1 MTMNPMA
8 EDTECK
14 QALSLQGRRLLSC
27 FLALVLACALVPAQ
41 GLAPVAFAAE
51 AYSPENAISNWQRYG
66 GCEWGYTVSTDSQ
79 DSTGVY
85 QIGSL
90 VIRPAE
96 GGSGQLPDETVGENL
111 DKAPSPFPWRDPSLR
126 SLFTSVTISP
136 GVKAGES
143 CKGMFANLDRVTRI
157 NLSGMDFSKTTD
169 MSDMFRFVEYQD
181 VDEDNHVTTVQSA
194 LEMVVFSDPADSVN
208 TAAVTTM
215 RNMFNGCKKL
225 SEIRGMAFDT
235 SNVTFMGA
243 MFKDCASLASIDLSS
258 FKTPKLTGMGEMFM
272 GCASLA
278 SIDLSSLS
286 ISDVK
291 NLASLFEG
299 CTRLG
304 DVRFGAFDT
313 SKAQNMHRMFAGC
326 ETLYEL
332 DLSYS
337 LVNKGKYFDTSSAFT
352 MHEMF
357 AGCIQLETLSL
368 SGWKAEGVSDF
379 HGMFSGCT
387 ALENLDLSGFVTSGA
402 ANMSGMFNGCNNL
415 VNLRLDSFDTRGVGN
430 FSNMFYGC
438 GKLQS
443 VFATDAFVAGSGA
456 DTTSM
461 FEHCDAL
468 VGGYGSDYKTLQGN
482 WQAAARIDSM
492 ATPGL
497 LTAGDQPSFYDP
509 VNFSDPPQ
517 AGPAIEVLPLGTE
530 YYIGESV
537 EPVVI
542 LRRGHCLLE
551 QYIEYVDENGKKK
564 DNRDTCDYEVSY
576 RNNEGP
582 GVGTAVITGRNQ
594 YSGSIEEEFPIVE
607 LTADDVTVAFSQPSY
622 AFTGNAVEPK
632 PQVSL
637 GSKVLTEGE
646 DYEIIGYRDNTEPGT
661 ATIILQVTTPI
672 TGTITVER
680 TFQIARKTLAGA
692 QVYVDYASGSYT
704 GSPLQPGVTVLLDGN
719 PLTPGVD
726 YTVGYANNVNPGAAT
741 ITVTGKGVY
750 EGTVQAGFT
759 ITGPLA
765 KAAFRLTSSAFTYD
779 GKAKLPG
786 VAVTLGGKTLRQG
799 TDYVLSYQGNVNA
812 GTAYAVVAGKGIYT
826 GTVRV
831 GFKINPASVTLK
843 AIKFAPLVSKAY
855 NKGKAISQVPTATY
869 GTLTLKNKTDFTV
882 SYKNNKKLGTA
893 KVTVKGKG
901 NYTGTKT
908 LSFKI
913 VRYKQTMTAKAVAKT
928 VKFSSVKKK
937 AASVKKPITVKKAK
951 GKVAYS
957 NVSTSASL
965 KKFKVNAK
973 NGTITVPKGT
983 KKGTYKVKV
992 KVEAKGT
999 SKYAYGTKTV
1009 TVKVKVK

>member
-27 FLALVLACALVPAQ
+27 FLAFVLACALVPVQA
-41 GLAPVAFAAE
+41 LAPVAFAAE
-51 AYSPENAISNWQRYG
+51 AYSPENAISNWQSYG

-79 DSTGVY
+79 DSTGYY

-96 GGSGQLPDETVGENL
+96 GGSGELPDAG
-111 DKAPSPFPWRDPSLR
+111 ASPFPWRDPSLR
-126 SLFTSVTISP
+126 TLFTSVTVSP
-136 GVKAGES
+136 GVKTGVS
-143 CKGMFANLDRVTRI
+143 CNGMFANLDRVTRI
-157 NLSGMDFSKTTD
+157 NLSGLDFSKARN
-169 MSDMFRFVEYQD
+169 MADMFRFDEYET
-181 VDEDNHVTTVQSA
+181 VDEGTGRVTTVESA
-194 LEMVVFSDPADSVN
+194 LETVIFSTADDASGLETSSV
-208 TAAVTTM
+208 TDM
-215 RNMFNGCKKL
+215 KNMFSGCKKL
-225 SEIRGMAFDT
+225 ASIYGMAFDT
-235 SNVTFMGA
+235 SNVTSMRA
-243 MFKDCASLASIDLSS
+243 MFKDCKSLAAVDLSG
-258 FKTPKLTGMGEMFM
+258 FKTPRLTGMGEMFK
-272 GCASLA
+272 GCESLLNL
-278 SIDLSSLS
+278 DLS
-286 ISDVK
+286 
-291 NLASLFEG
+291 
-299 CTRLG
+299 
-304 DVRFGAFDT
+304 AFDT
-313 SKAQNMHRMFAGC
+313 SKVGNMTSLFEDCLSLRDVVFGSFDTTNVTNMLYMFKNC
-326 ETLYEL
+326 RSIMDL
-332 DLSYS
+332 DLQYRRNGS
-337 LVNKGKYFDTSSAFT
+337 NFFDTSSVT
-352 MHEMF
+352 MMNEMF
-357 AGCIQLETLSL
+357 AGCDSLEILNL
-368 SGWKAEGVSDF
+368 SGWKVQGVSDF
-379 HGMFSGCT
+379 RGMFSGCT
-387 ALENLDLSGFVTSGA
+387 ALVSIDLSGFVTSNA
-402 ANMSGMFNGCNNL
+402 MNMSSMFDGCNHIER
-415 VNLRLDSFDTRGVGN
+415 LRLDSFDTTRVTD
-430 FSNMFYGC
+430 FSRMFYGC
-438 GKLQS
+438 GRLQS
-443 VFATDAFVAGSGA
+443 IFVDAGFMVGSGA
-456 DTTSM
+456 ETANM
-461 FEHCDAL
+461 LEFCNGL
-468 VGGYGSDYKTLQGN
+468 VGGYGSVYDTLQGN
-482 WQAAARIDSM
+482 WRAAARIDSM

-497 LTAGDQPSFYDP
+497 LTAGDQPSFYDSASLSESP
-509 VNFSDPPQ
+509 A
-517 AGPAIEVLPLGTE
+517 AGPSVEAVPLGTE
-530 YYIGESV
+530 YYIGE
-537 EPVVI
+537 PVKPVI
-542 LRRGHCLLE
+542 VLNRGHYAL
-551 QYIEYVDENGKKK
+551 QPSVDYTVAYKNNNGA
-564 DNRDTCDYEVSY
+564 
-576 RNNEGP
+576 GI
-582 GVGTAVITGRNQ
+582 GQAVIAGRGRYTGTLTL
-594 YSGSIEEEFPIVE
+594 EFPIVE
-607 LTADDVTVAFSQPSY
+607 LTADDVAVVFDQPSY
-622 AFTGNAVEPK
+622 AFTGEAVEPK
-632 PQVSL
+632 PQVSI
-637 GSKVLTEGE
+637 GSLVLTEGK

-726 YTVGYANNVNPGAAT
+726 YTVGYANNVNPGVAT

-799 TDYVLSYQGNVNA
+799 TDYTLSYQGNVNA

>member
-14 QALSLQGRRLLSC
+14 QASPFPGRRLLSC

-41 GLAPVAFAAE
+41 ALAPLTAYG
-51 AYSPENAISNWQRYG
+51 AYSPESAIKNWQRYG
-66 GCEWGYTVSTDSQ
+66 GCEWGYTVIGDSM
-79 DSTGVY
+79 DGENYY

-96 GGSGQLPDETVGENL
+96 DGDGQLPDEDVGDDLEE
-111 DKAPSPFPWRDPSLR
+111 SPFPWRSSLLR
-126 SLFTSVTISP
+126 THLTSVTVSK
-136 GVKAGES
+136 GVKAGKS
-143 CKGMFANLDRVTRI
+143 CKGMFANLDRVTHI

-169 MSDMFRFVEYQD
+169 MSNMFRFIEYRD
-181 VDEDNHVTTVQSA
+181 SDNVTVQSA
-194 LEMVVFSDPADSVN
+194 LERVVFSGSADGVFVN

-215 RNMFNGCKKL
+215 VDMFNGCKKL
-225 SEIRGMAFDT
+225 SSIRGMAFDT
-235 SNVTFMGA
+235 SNVERIGA

-258 FKTPKLTGMGEMFM
+258 FKTPKLTGMSEMFM

-286 ISDVK
+286 TSNVK

-299 CTRLG
+299 CVRLK
-304 DVRFGAFDT
+304 DVQFGAFDT

-326 ETLYEL
+326 EALYEL
-332 DLSYS
+332 DLGYS
-337 LVNKGKYFDTSSAFT
+337 FVNRGNYFDTSQVIT

-357 AGCIQLETLSL
+357 AGCTQLETLSL
-368 SGWKAEGVSDF
+368 SGWKAGGVSELK
-379 HGMFSGCT
+379 GMFSGCA
-387 ALENLDLSGFVTSGA
+387 ALKNLDLSGFITSGA
-402 ANMSGMFNGCNNL
+402 TNMSGMFNGCNKL
-415 VNLRLDSFDTRGVGN
+415 VNLRLDSFDTGRVTKFG
-430 FSNMFYGC
+430 SMFYGC
-438 GKLQS
+438 GRLQA
-443 VFATDAFVAGSGA
+443 VFVTSAFAVESGS

-461 FEHCDAL
+461 FENCNAL
-468 VGGYGSDYKTLQGN
+468 VGGYGSDYKSLAGN

-492 ATPGL
+492 ETPGL

-509 VNFSDPPQ
+509 VDFSDPPQ
-517 AGPAIEVLPLGTE
+517 TGPAIEILPLGTE
-530 YYIGESV
+530 YYTGESV
-537 EPVVI
+537 EPTVI

-551 QYIEYVDENGKKK
+551 QYDEEEKN
-564 DNRDTCDYEVSY
+564 DISSDYEVSY
-576 RNNEGP
+576 RDNEGP
-582 GVGTAVITGRNQ
+582 GIGTAVITGRNQ

-607 LTADDVTVAFSQPSY
+607 LTADDVTVTFDQPSY
-622 AFTGNAVEPK
+622 AFTGSPVEPK

-646 DYEIIGYRDNTEPGT
+646 DYEIIGYRDNTDPGI

-672 TGTITVER
+672 TGAITVER
-680 TFQIARKTLAGA
+680 AFTIARKTLAGA
-692 QVYVDYASGSYT
+692 EVYVDYASGAYT
-704 GSPLQPGVTVLLDGN
+704 GSPLQPGVTVLLNGEL
-719 PLTPGVD
+719 LTPGAD
-726 YTVGYANNVNPGAAT
+726 YAVSYANNVNPGAAT

-786 VAVTLGGKTLRQG
+786 VAVTMAGKTLRQG
-799 TDYVLSYQGNVNA
+799 TDYTLSYQGNVNA
-812 GTAYAVVAGKGIYT
+812 GTAYAVVVGRGLYS

-843 AIKFAPLVSKAY
+843 AVKFAPLVSKAY

-999 SKYAYGTKTV
+999 SKYAYGSKTV

>member
-41 GLAPVAFAAE
+41 GLAPLTAYG
-51 AYSPENAISNWQRYG
+51 AYSVEDSISNWQSYG
-66 GCEWGYTVSTDSQ
+66 GCEWGYTVNGDAQ
-79 DSTGVY
+79 DPEGFY

-90 VIRPAE
+90 VIRPAKD
-96 GGSGQLPDETVGENL
+96 GDGQLPDADVKEDL
-111 DKAPSPFPWRDPSLR
+111 DKASSPASPFPWRDSSLR
-126 SLFTSVTISP
+126 THFTSVTVSE
-136 GVKAGES
+136 GVKAGRN

-157 NLSGMDFSKTTD
+157 NLSGMDFSRTTD
-169 MSDMFRFVEYQD
+169 MSDMFRFVEYQE
-181 VDEDNHVTTVQSA
+181 VDETTNHITTVQSA
-194 LEMVVFSDPADSVN
+194 LETIIFPAPDGESGLVN
-208 TAAVTTM
+208 TSSVTFM

-225 SEIRGMAFDT
+225 ADIRGMALDT
-235 SNVTFMGA
+235 SSVTRMGN
-243 MFKDCASLASIDLSS
+243 MFKGCESLLYLDLGS
-258 FKTPKLTGMGEMFM
+258 
-272 GCASLA
+272 
-278 SIDLSSLS
+278 
-286 ISDVK
+286 
-291 NLASLFEG
+291 
-299 CTRLG
+299 
-304 DVRFGAFDT
+304 FDT
-313 SKAQNMHRMFAGC
+313 SKVGNMSSMFEDC
-326 ETLYEL
+326 T
-332 DLSYS
+332 S
-337 LVNKGKYFDTSSAFT
+337 LRDVAFGPFDTSSVTSMLYMFKNCRSLMELDLGYRANGPNFFNTNKVT
-352 MHEMF
+352 MMNGMF
-357 AGCIQLETLSL
+357 SGCTILETLNL
-368 SGWKAEGVSDF
+368 SGWAVTNVADFSD
-379 HGMFSGCT
+379 MFSGCT
-387 ALENLDLSGFVTSGA
+387 ALADLSLNGFVTSRA

-443 VFATDAFVAGSGA
+443 VFVADAFVAGSGA

-799 TDYVLSYQGNVNA
+799 TDYTLSYQGNVNA

>member
-41 GLAPVAFAAE
+41 ALAPLTAFGAE
-51 AYSPENAISNWQRYG
+51 AEGGDDGGGIDSSGIPYVYG
-66 GCEWGYTVSTDSQ
+66 GCIWIYDNVGNLT
-79 DSTGVY
+79 
-85 QIGSL
+85 
-90 VIRPAE
+90 IRPADE
-96 GGSGQLPDETVGENL
+96 ATDTPGYEKGQLPSNLEEN
-111 DKAPSPFPWRDPSLR
+111 PFPWHDDADKRQ
-126 SLFTSVTISP
+126 FVTVKVEE
-136 GVKAGES
+136 GVVAGTS
-143 CKGMFANLDRVTRI
+143 CKGMFANMGRVTRI
-157 NLSGMDFSKTTD
+157 DLRGLDTSRVTDMSGMFRFEEFEHEGSLVSSVLETIIFQDLDTKNVTTMAGMFRGCKSLKDIRNFTLNTSNLVHMNSMFEDCESIAEIDLGNCDFSKVQD
-169 MSDMFRFVEYQD
+169 MRYTFKNCKNLRLVHPFNEATVEKIFNARQVTMMDEMFY
-181 VDEDNHVTTVQSA
+181 
-194 LEMVVFSDPADSVN
+194 
-208 TAAVTTM
+208 
-215 RNMFNGCKKL
+215 GCKELLCLNL
-225 SEIRGMAFDT
+225 SITTKNVTSLKGMFQGCTYLEWIRLDGFDT
-235 SNVTFMGA
+235 SDVAGF
-243 MFKDCASLASIDLSS
+243 
-258 FKTPKLTGMGEMFM
+258 TG
-272 GCASLA
+272 
-278 SIDLSSLS
+278 
-286 ISDVK
+286 
-291 NLASLFEG
+291 
-299 CTRLG
+299 
-304 DVRFGAFDT
+304 
-313 SKAQNMHRMFAGC
+313 MFAGC
-326 ETLYEL
+326 RNLKTIFVSSNFVLH
-332 DLSYS
+332 
-337 LVNKGKYFDTSSAFT
+337 SSANT
-352 MHEMF
+352 E
-357 AGCIQLETLSL
+357 
-368 SGWKAEGVSDF
+368 
-379 HGMFSGCT
+379 
-387 ALENLDLSGFVTSGA
+387 
-402 ANMSGMFNGCNNL
+402 
-415 VNLRLDSFDTRGVGN
+415 
-430 FSNMFYGC
+430 NMFDECKMLMGGFGC
-438 GKLQS
+438 S
-443 VFATDAFVAGSGA
+443 YDMV
-456 DTTSM
+456 
-461 FEHCDAL
+461 
-468 VGGYGSDYKTLQGN
+468 
-482 WQAAARIDSM
+482 QANASLTAASIDSM
-492 ATPGL
+492 DNPGL
-497 LTAGDQPSFYDP
+497 FTDGMQESFYDP
-509 VNFSDPPQ
+509 ADIAAPTQ
-517 AGPAIEVLPLGTE
+517 GGPGVELAVPLGTE
-530 YYIGESV
+530 YYVGK
-537 EPVVI
+537 PVTPEVV
-542 LRRGHCLLE
+542 LDRGHYRMVKG
-551 QYIEYVDENGKKK
+551 QDYVVTYK
-564 DNRDTCDYEVSY
+564 
-576 RNNEGP
+576 NNN
-582 GVGTAVITGRNQ
+582 GVGTGKAIVTGTGQ
-594 YSGSIEEEFPIVE
+594 YNGTLEFEFPIVQ
-607 LTADDVTVAFSQPSY
+607 LLADDITVVFDQPSY
-622 AFTGNAVEPK
+622 AYTGEEVR
-632 PQVSL
+632 PQVQVFI
-637 GSKVLTEGE
+637 GSQQLNPEEFKT
-646 DYEIIGYRDNTEPGT
+646 IGYRDNTEPGT

-799 TDYVLSYQGNVNA
+799 TDYTLSYQGNVNA

-855 NKGKAISQVPTATY
+855 NKGNAISQVPTATY